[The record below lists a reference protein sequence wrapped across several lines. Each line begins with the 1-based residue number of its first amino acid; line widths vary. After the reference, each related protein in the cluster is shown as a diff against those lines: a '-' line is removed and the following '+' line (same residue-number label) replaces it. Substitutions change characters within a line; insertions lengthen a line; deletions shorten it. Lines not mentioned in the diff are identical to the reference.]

1 MTVVAR
7 AQAQARAHM
16 QTHKPTYKCSWGRTF
31 YRLCQNEIIWLGVQ
45 ITNPVIK
52 RSLQNFHQSL
62 SLPRMDENT
71 HFDFTSYSSFS
82 ASPLLLTVVICS
94 FSLSNLKF
102 HIFCLCA
109 SFVPICPCLKFSWPS
124 YYRRIVW
131 HILENVRALP
141 FTDVR
146 ITRCWPRIH
155 YLLLEP
161 VFLSPFEWL
170 CIFVNT

>member
-1 MTVVAR
+1 MTAVAHMHKR
-7 AQAQARAHM
+7 KRAHM

-31 YRLCQNEIIWLGVQ
+31 YCLCQNEIIWLGVQ
-45 ITNPVIK
+45 ITNPVIR

-62 SLPRMDENT
+62 SLPWMDENT
-71 HFDFTSYSSFS
+71 QFDFTSYAFFS
-82 ASPLLLTVVICS
+82 ASPLLLKVVICL
-94 FSLSNLKF
+94 FQILRF

-109 SFVPICPCLKFSWPS
+109 SFVPVCPCLKFSWPS
-124 YYRRIVW
+124 YYRHIVW
-131 HILENVRALP
+131 HILENVRALA

-161 VFLSPFEWL
+161 VFLFPFEWL